1 MDKENITDDK
11 EIKVAPAADL
21 EEVEQPEQPVKKGW
35 WKNLIDF
42 FS

>member
-11 EIKVAPAADL
+11 KIKAAAADL
-21 EEVEQPEQPVKKGW
+21 EEPEQPEQPVKKGW
-35 WKNLIDF
+35 WKNLLDF